1 VSPGPIPPG
10 PLVPAAWFFGAF
22 ALAFVVAVLLLTGCS
37 SSQLPP
43 DKCTPLHQRAYLAAC
58 ERAVLLECSR
68 EGSLCP
74 DLAVCHEVLA
84 EVCP

>member
-1 VSPGPIPPG
+1 MTGTIPPG
-10 PLVPAAWFFGAF
+10 PLVPAFWITAGFFV
-22 ALAFVVAVLLLTGCS
+22 AFVAALLLTGCS

>member
-1 VSPGPIPPG
+1 MPPG
-10 PLVPAAWFFGAF
+10 PLVPAFWIAAGFLVAF
-22 ALAFVVAVLLLTGCS
+22 VAVLLCSGCS

-58 ERAVLLECSR
+58 ERALLECSR

>member
-1 VSPGPIPPG
+1 MTPGPIPPG
-10 PLVPAAWFFGAF
+10 PLVPAAWFLAAGLLVIAF
-22 ALAFVVAVLLLTGCS
+22 VLLLTGCS
-37 SSQLPP
+37 SAQLPP

-58 ERAVLLECSR
+58 ERVVLLECSR